1 MPSEFVRR
9 AFVASGVSLP
19 CRIVPPQLEPP
30 APASPDRARFGI
42 DADAFAV
49 LFAFSLRSG
58 VVRKNAMAAV
68 RAFLKA
74 FPDNG
79 DVRLIFKISDVDIE
93 GAAWKDFRTAVGND
107 PRFVFITEFFTDHEM
122 LSLYASIDVA
132 LSTHRAEGYGMIP
145 ALAMLCGRV
154 AVATGWSANLDFM
167 TPDNSIC
174 SLTSSYLSK
183 TSTNVTSSKVRTGRK
198 STRTR
203 QRKRCGGFMSI
214 QSTATTWRL
223 RARPV
228 WRLILSATEMIC
240 SIICVVGGLSLRI
253 SYSASRTVVRA
264 PAGRDRLEKSRHAE
278 VRLRLCDAL

>member
-1 MPSEFVRR
+1 MPRCLSVSIPTNLLTPPRFCLQAYSKTNTSLAGACGSSSEFRINGWQPLAILDEIWVPSEFVRR

-30 APASPDRARFGI
+30 APAGPDRARFGI

-93 GAAWKDFRTAVGND
+93 GAAWKDFRAAVGND
-107 PRFVFITEFFTDHEM
+107 RRFVFITEFFTDHEM

-132 LSTHRAEGYGMIP
+132 CHPPRRRLWHDT
-145 ALAMLCGRV
+145 
-154 AVATGWSANLDFM
+154 SA
-167 TPDNSIC
+167 
-174 SLTSSYLSK
+174 
-183 TSTNVTSSKVRTGRK
+183 R
-198 STRTR
+198 
-203 QRKRCGGFMSI
+203 
-214 QSTATTWRL
+214 
-223 RARPV
+223 
-228 WRLILSATEMIC
+228 
-240 SIICVVGGLSLRI
+240 
-253 SYSASRTVVRA
+253 
-264 PAGRDRLEKSRHAE
+264 
-278 VRLRLCDAL
+278 DALRPGRRSPPVGRPISIS